1 MDRTDGLLESN
12 DALVGLID
20 VQANHFPTVADGP
33 AALDRMVRFVRAA
46 RLLDVPVVWTEHH
59 PRAFGPTLPE
69 LQQALQGLE
78 PLPKLSFGCFG
89 EPRFAE
95 AVERSGRQTLYL
107 AGTET
112 HICIGQTALAALARG
127 LRVVLPV
134 DCLGARHPEDHITG
148 LRRLERAG
156 AVLSTWEA
164 IVYEWM
170 RDARHPRFKAVL
182 PIVKGT
188 G

>member
-1 MDRTDGLLESN
+1 MSRTAGLLERD
-12 DALVGLID
+12 DALVALID

-33 AALDRMVRFVRAA
+33 VVLDRLVRFVRAA
-46 RLLDVPVVWTEHH
+46 RLLEVPLVWTEHH

-69 LQQALQGLE
+69 LRGELDGLE
-78 PLPKLSFGCFG
+78 PIPKLSFGCFG

-95 AVERSGRQTLYL
+95 AVERSGRGTLYL
-107 AGTET
+107 VGTET

-134 DCLGARHPEDHITG
+134 DCLGSRHPIDHATA
-148 LRRLERAG
+148 LRRLEQAG
-156 AVLSTWEA
+156 AVPSTWEA

-170 RDARHPRFKAVL
+170 RDGRHPLFKRIL
-182 PIVKGT
+182 PIVKGA

>member
-1 MDRTDGLLESN
+1 MNGTTGLLDLD
-12 DALVGLID
+12 DALVALID

-33 AALDRMVRFVRAA
+33 VVLDRIARFVRAA
-46 RLLDVPVVWTEHH
+46 RVLEAPFVWTEHH
-59 PRAFGPTLPE
+59 PRAFGPTLAE
-69 LQQALQGLE
+69 LRSELEGLE
-78 PLPKLSFGCFG
+78 PIPKISFGCFG

-95 AVERSGRQTLYL
+95 AVERSGRRTLYL

-112 HICIGQTALAALARG
+112 HICIAQTALAALARG

-134 DCLGARHPEDHITG
+134 DCLGSRRPLDHATA

-170 RDARHPRFKAVL
+170 REGRHPRFKQVL
-182 PIVKGT
+182 PIVKGA